1 MIKCVIS
8 KRVIKAIMLTAQ
20 QEEMILEREVNYFT
34 SRSGGKGG
42 QNVNKVETRVEIEF
56 NVQDSK
62 ALSDAQ
68 KEIIVHSYPALI
80 RESII
85 RLAGNK
91 YRTQLR
97 NKQYV
102 SEKLMLLLRKLLKPV
117 IKRKPTRPKKS
128 AREKT
133 LKEKKQVSEKKQLRQ
148 RIR

>member
-1 MIKCVIS
+1 
-8 KRVIKAIMLTAQ
+8 MLTPQ
-20 QEEMILEREVNYFT
+20 QEEMILEREVNYHT

-56 NVQDSK
+56 NVHDSK
-62 ALSDAQ
+62 ALTDEQ
-68 KEIIVHSYPALI
+68 KAAIRRSYPALI
-80 RESII
+80 RESVI

-102 SEKLMLLLRKLLKPV
+102 NEKLILLLRKLLKPV

-133 LKEKKQVSEKKQLRQ
+133 LKEKKQISEKKLLRQ
-148 RIR
+148 KIR